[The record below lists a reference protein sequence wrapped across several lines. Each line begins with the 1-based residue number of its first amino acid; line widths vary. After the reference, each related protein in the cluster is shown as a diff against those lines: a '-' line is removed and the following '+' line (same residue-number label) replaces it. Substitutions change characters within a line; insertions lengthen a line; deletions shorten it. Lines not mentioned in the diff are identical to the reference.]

1 LAKWGALETNIAWK
15 TWEFFL
21 NENWSDFL
29 ENFKI
34 FEKNIDSWA
43 YKKEDLISQSEKFSK
58 KKFIEQIRDIV
69 KKAV

>member
-58 KKFIEQIRDIV
+58 KNFIEQIRDIV